1 MRTYH
6 FAHKKLPVLTRYT
19 AEKILRALSSQAKYI
34 EITLDLGLS
43 SSQVRLENDHAIIQ
57 GNVVKND
64 QLREIADNDDFV
76 YIVENNLLRRVA
88 FFSKGK
94 FYKLKAVGEN
104 VSPTLEIS
112 GIHMHRIE
120 GITPWEDSIQKV
132 KSIKVSYGER
142 VLDICTGLGYTAI
155 LSTKYGAKEV
165 ITIEKDENVLKIA
178 EYNPW
183 SRDLEN
189 EQKIQIILGDATK
202 VIQELEQNYFD
213 KVIHD
218 PPRFALAGELYSL
231 SFYKEV
237 FRVLRKK
244 GKMFHYT
251 GSPGE
256 RFRRKEI
263 VKGVARRL
271 REAGF
276 RVVIRRDLQGVIAIK
291 E

>member
-1 MRTYH
+1 
-6 FAHKKLPVLTRYT
+6 VLTRYT

>member
-76 YIVENNLLRRVA
+76 YVVENNLLRRVA

-155 LSTKYGAKEV
+155 LSTKYGAREV

>member
-1 MRTYH
+1 M
-6 FAHKKLPVLTRYT
+6 LTRYT
-19 AEKILRALSSQAKYI
+19 AEKILNALSSQAKYI

-57 GNVVKND
+57 GNAVKND
-64 QLREIADNDDFV
+64 QLREIADNNDFV
-76 YIVENNLLRRVA
+76 YVVENNLLRRVA
-88 FFSKGK
+88 FFSEGK

-120 GITPWEDSIQKV
+120 GITPWKDSVQKV
-132 KSIKVSYGER
+132 KSIRVSYGER

-155 LSTKYGAKEV
+155 LSTKYGARKV

-183 SRDLEN
+183 SKDLEN
-189 EQKIQIILGDATK
+189 EQRIQIILGDATE
-202 VIQELEQNYFD
+202 VIQELEQDYFD

-237 FRVLRKK
+237 FRVLKKK

-256 RFRRKEI
+256 HFRRKEI

>member
-1 MRTYH
+1 
-6 FAHKKLPVLTRYT
+6 VLTRYT

-76 YIVENNLLRRVA
+76 YVVENNLLRRVA

-155 LSTKYGAKEV
+155 LSTKYGAREV